1 MIIILEFILLG
12 IISVLIFKYLD
23 DIISDY
29 KVWNGGISP
38 YTKEP
43 WIFIGKDFYNIKH
56 YKDSLNNSIS
66 IKTCINVL
74 FKK

>member
-1 MIIILEFILLG
+1 MIIILEFILLS

-23 DIISDY
+23 NFISDY

-43 WIFIGKDFYNIKH
+43 WKFIGKDFQNIKH

-66 IKTCINVL
+66 IKTCINIL